1 MIMVTMHMERC
12 AYMLHTDLRVHGV
25 HFDYRTKLLIQ
36 DHFVIDTDALKK
48 LQKCRGQDIIF

>member
-1 MIMVTMHMERC
+1 
-12 AYMLHTDLRVHGV
+12 MLHTDLRVHGV

-48 LQKCRGQDIIF
+48 IAKVSRARYYLLSGSL

>member
-1 MIMVTMHMERC
+1 MERC